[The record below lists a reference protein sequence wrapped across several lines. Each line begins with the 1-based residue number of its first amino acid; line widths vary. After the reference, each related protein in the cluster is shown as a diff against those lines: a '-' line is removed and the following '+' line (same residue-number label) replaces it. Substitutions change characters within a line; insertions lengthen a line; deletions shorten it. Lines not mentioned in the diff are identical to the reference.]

1 VLASDRFGDSMLQF
15 KGESKM
21 NKLCR
26 HMMFGTAGVVV
37 MALTPAIGAGA
48 AGLPPLPI
56 LPGTVTCN
64 QSQGVWSG
72 AIQFNPPLFSNG
84 TATTETMIVRAT
96 LGNSASPCVTT
107 AGFVATGSILGKITF
122 TGAKANRCSKVF
134 NGLSRVPI
142 STSKFKLTWSTPP
155 GAPTVWKPP
164 PPFSFVGALG
174 MTSLTVTGGKV
185 TGSFS
190 PYATPTATLSD
201 SNWATVIPTGCAST
215 AGVSSLT
222 LSTSSGTW

>member
-1 VLASDRFGDSMLQF
+1 
-15 KGESKM
+15 M

-26 HMMFGTAGVVV
+26 HVMFATAGAMVV
-37 MALTPAIGAGA
+37 ALAPAMEAGA
-48 AGLPPLPI
+48 AGTPFLPV
-56 LPGTVTCN
+56 LPGVVTCN
-64 QSQGVWSG
+64 QSLGVWSG
-72 AIQFNPPLFSNG
+72 TIRFSPPLFSNG
-84 TATTETMIVRAT
+84 TATTEKMIVTAT

-107 AGFVATGSILGKITF
+107 AGIAVAGSILGKMTF

-142 STSKFKLTWSTPP
+142 STSKFKLTWVTPP
-155 GAPTVWKPP
+155 GAPTVWKQPLA
-164 PPFSFVGALG
+164 FSVVGAPG
-174 MTSLTVTGGKV
+174 MTSLTVSGGTV

-201 SNWATVIPTGCAST
+201 SNWASVIPLGCTST

-222 LSTSSGTW
+222 LGTSSGTW